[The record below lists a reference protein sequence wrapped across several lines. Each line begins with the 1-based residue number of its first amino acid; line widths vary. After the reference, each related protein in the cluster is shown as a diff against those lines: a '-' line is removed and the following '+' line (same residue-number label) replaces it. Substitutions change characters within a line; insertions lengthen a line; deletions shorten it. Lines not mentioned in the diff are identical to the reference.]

1 MRSKLKQQLPLKILK
16 DLNLSF
22 WRRHDPAASVSVS
35 PAKGESLTV
44 WANREAAYRLAQR
57 PVAKRAQKGP
67 VAAGL
72 APEPPNQLA
81 VVQLAQGLY
90 SALTALLEL
99 GVVVVDP
106 KAGGKALALAVAP
119 LKGLTLNQAKA
130 KPDEVQRSI
139 RKALK
144 KALEKSSKPPASRKS
159 LKSAKVRGG
168 GIGKKRRS
176 TDQALQREW

>member
-1 MRSKLKQQLPLKILK
+1 M
-16 DLNLSF
+16 
-22 WRRHDPAASVSVS
+22 
-35 PAKGESLTV
+35 
-44 WANREAAYRLAQR
+44 
-57 PVAKRAQKGP
+57 
-67 VAAGL
+67 